1 MYNKILLDKI
11 LVQSKNKEQDQ
22 ESRRISFERYEKEEF
37 PIWKRLKID
46 KSTLPDYQK
55 YNNQKTLMYRQEGL
69 HVTPIHSQEVIFSDE
84 LLDKEYGPSIKHRTL
99 TEAFSNT
106 GTYISV
112 DAGTKIKEPIIIQLP
127 LNQENPLLLDHHVI
141 HAMKDSRVVVVLDYR
156 DENVDGFHNGVINIM
171 VEEGADVQV
180 IKLQNFSKRTTH
192 IFSGLALVKRDGK
205 VTFNSI
211 DLGSTLAVTDF
222 STYLQEE
229 NSEGFVES
237 IYLGDGK
244 SKMDLSYNMYH
255 EGRRS
260 ESNILVKGA
269 LLHEAHKVF
278 RGNLF
283 FRKGAKKASGSE
295 QEYVILL
302 NETVK
307 SDSIPA
313 LMCQEDDVQG
323 EHAASAGQVDENKL
337 FYLMS
342 RGLTEKEA
350 KQLIIMASFT
360 PVIDQIPIEGLQEM
374 LEKEISIRLSS

>member
-1 MYNKILLDKI
+1 MYNKTLLDKI

-69 HVTPIHSQEVIFSDE
+69 RVTPIHSQEVIFSNE

-106 GTYISV
+106 GTYINV
-112 DAGTKIKEPIIIQLP
+112 DEGIKVTEPIIIQLP
-127 LNQENPLLLDHHVI
+127 LNKDNPLLLDHHVI

-156 DENVDGFHNGVINIM
+156 DENVDGFHNGVINII

-229 NSEGFVES
+229 NSEGVVES

-374 LEKEISIRLSS
+374 LETEISIRLSS

>member
-1 MYNKILLDKI
+1 MYNKALLDKI
-11 LVQSKNKEQDQ
+11 INQSKIKEQGQ
-22 ESRRISFERYEKEEF
+22 NNRRLSFERYEKEKY
-37 PIWKRLKID
+37 PIWQRLKIENT
-46 KSTLPDYQK
+46 TLPDYQK
-55 YNNQKTLMYRQEGL
+55 YNNQKTLMYRQDGL
-69 HVTPIHSQEVIFSDE
+69 HVAPIHSQEVFFSDD
-84 LLDKEYGPSIKHRTL
+84 LLDKDYGPSVKHRTL

-106 GTYISV
+106 GTYIRV
-112 DAGTKIKEPIIIQLP
+112 AEGVKIMEPIIIQLP
-127 LNQENPLLLDHHVI
+127 LDQENPILLDHHVI
-141 HAMKDSRVVVVLDYR
+141 HAMKGSHVVVVLDYR
-156 DENVDGFHNGVINIM
+156 DHQVDGFHNGVMNII
-171 VEEGADVQV
+171 VEAGADVQV
-180 IKLQNFSKRTTH
+180 IKLQNFSKRSTH

-211 DLGSTLAVTDF
+211 DLGSRLAVTDF

-229 NSEGFVES
+229 NSAGVVES

-283 FRKGAKKASGSE
+283 FNKGAKKAIGSE

-302 NETVK
+302 NDTVK

>member
-1 MYNKILLDKI
+1 MYNKTLLDKI
-11 LVQSKNKEQDQ
+11 IIQSKIKEPGQ
-22 ESRRISFERYEKEEF
+22 ESRRRSFERYEKEIY
-37 PIWKRLKID
+37 PIWQRLKI
-46 KSTLPDYQK
+46 KKTTLPDYQK

-69 HVTPIHSQEVIFSDE
+69 HVVPIHSQEVLFPSE
-84 LLDKEYGPSIKHRTL
+84 LLEKSYGPSIKHRTL

-112 DAGTKIKEPIIIQLP
+112 DESIEITEPIIIQMSLDQ
-127 LNQENPLLLDHHVI
+127 NNPLLLDHHVI
-141 HAMKDSRVVVVLDYR
+141 HAMKDSHVVVVLDYR
-156 DENVDGFHNGVINIM
+156 DENVDGFHNGVLNIIA
-171 VEEGADVQV
+171 EEGADIQV
-180 IKLQNFSKRTTH
+180 IKLQNFSKRSTH

-222 STYLQEE
+222 STYLQED
-229 NSEGFVES
+229 NSEGIVES

-244 SKMDLSYNMYH
+244 IKMDLSYNMYH

-283 FRKGAKKASGSE
+283 FNKGAKRASGSE

-302 NETVK
+302 NDTVK

-350 KQLIIMASFT
+350 KQLMIMASFA

-374 LEKEISIRLSS
+374 LEKEISTRLSS

>member
-1 MYNKILLDKI
+1 MYNKTLLDKI
-11 LVQSKNKEQDQ
+11 LVQNKNKEQGQ
-22 ESRRISFERYEKEEF
+22 ASRRISFERYEKEEF
-37 PIWKRLKID
+37 PTWKRLKID
-46 KSTLPDYQK
+46 KSILPDYQK

-69 HVTPIHSQEVIFSDE
+69 HVTPIHSQEAIFSNE
-84 LLDKEYGPSIKHRTL
+84 LLDKDYGPSIKHRTL

-106 GTYISV
+106 GTYINV
-112 DAGTKIKEPIIIQLP
+112 DEGIKVTEPIIIQLA
-127 LNQENPLLLDHHVI
+127 LDQDNPLLLDHHVI
-141 HAMKDSRVVVVLDYR
+141 HAMKKSRVVVVLDYR
-156 DENVDGFHNGVINIM
+156 DENVDGFHNGVVNII
-171 VEEGADVQV
+171 VEEGAEVQV
-180 IKLQNFSKRTTH
+180 IKLQNFSKRSTH

-211 DLGSTLAVTDF
+211 DLGSNLAVTDF

-229 NSEGFVES
+229 NSEGIVES

-260 ESNILVKGA
+260 ESSILVKGA

-283 FRKGAKKASGSE
+283 FNKGAKKASGSE

-302 NETVK
+302 NDTVK

>member
-1 MYNKILLDKI
+1 MYNKTLLDKI

-46 KSTLPDYQK
+46 KLTLPDYQK

-69 HVTPIHSQEVIFSDE
+69 RVTPIHSQEVIFSDE
-84 LLDKEYGPSIKHRTL
+84 LIDKEYGPSIKHRTL

-106 GTYISV
+106 GTYINV
-112 DAGTKIKEPIIIQLP
+112 DEGIKVTEPIIIQLP
-127 LNQENPLLLDHHVI
+127 LNQDNPLLLDHHVI
-141 HAMKDSRVVVVLDYR
+141 HAMKDSRVVLVLDYR
-156 DENVDGFHNGVINIM
+156 DENVDGFHNGVINII

-229 NSEGFVES
+229 NSEGVVES

-374 LEKEISIRLSS
+374 LETEISIRLSS

>member
-1 MYNKILLDKI
+1 MYNKALLDRI
-11 LVQSKNKEQDQ
+11 INQSKIKEQGQ
-22 ESRRISFERYEKEEF
+22 INRNISFERYEKEKY
-37 PIWKRLKID
+37 PIWQRLKIENT
-46 KSTLPDYQK
+46 TLPNYQK

-69 HVTPIHSQEVIFSDE
+69 HVAPIHSQEVFFSDDF
-84 LLDKEYGPSIKHRTL
+84 LDKDYGPSVKHRTL

-106 GTYISV
+106 GTYITV
-112 DAGTKIKEPIIIQLP
+112 AEGVKILEPIMIQLP
-127 LNQENPLLLDHHVI
+127 LDQENPILLDHHVI
-141 HAMKDSRVVVVLDYR
+141 HAMKGSRVVVVLDYR
-156 DENVDGFHNGVINIM
+156 DHQVEGFHNGVMNII

-180 IKLQNFSKRTTH
+180 IKLQNFSKRSTH

-211 DLGSTLAVTDF
+211 DLGSRLAVTDF

-229 NSEGFVES
+229 NSEGVVES

-278 RGNLF
+278 RGNLYF
-283 FRKGAKKASGSE
+283 NKGAKKAIGSE

-302 NETVK
+302 NDTVK

-374 LEKEISIRLSS
+374 LEKEISLRLSS